1 MEMKNEIKIA
11 AVDKKQEPAIPIKR
25 PKKTQDKKLKNGNN
39 RTEKYIKKSA
49 SKELNLKKGA
59 VGFEPTIKC
68 IKNKR
73 VILFGYAPKKF

>member
-1 MEMKNEIKIA
+1 MGTIEQRN
-11 AVDKKQEPAIPIKR
+11 
-25 PKKTQDKKLKNGNN
+25 TS
-39 RTEKYIKKSA
+39 KKSA

-73 VILFGYAPKKF
+73 VILFGYAPKKFEDQKVKRIKKAIINANRAIASVKAKPKIA